1 MKRTVAERSRGSWRA
16 NRTSLPVAV
25 LLAWALLAAPCDQA
39 VAVQLPPEIQADL
52 YEEQLE
58 QRLEERDFE
67 GAKETM
73 DQILT
78 LGQDHGLEIP
88 DVFYFQYA
96 EVLQQIGLYEAAVEE
111 LTRYLSLE
119 GQEGEHYQTALTM
132 LIESRESLDDFAGP
146 SRPRW
151 RAGDGGDTG
160 GAVPDGLAH
169 I

>member
-1 MKRTVAERSRGSWRA
+1 M
-16 NRTSLPVAV
+16 
-25 LLAWALLAAPCDQA
+25 
-39 VAVQLPPEIQADL
+39 QLPPEIQADL

-111 LTRYLSLE
+111 LTRYLSLA

-132 LIESRESLDDFAGP
+132 LIEARESLDDFLAHAP
-146 SRPRW
+146 PTAAELR
-151 RAGDGGDTG
+151 RAGHVFRDCPSCPEMVVIRAGRFRMGCVSGRDM
-160 GAVPDGLAH
+160 
-169 I
+169 